1 MTKLTLLFLLIF
13 ATSVHAQSNFVT
25 RDSLHIFWQPGT
37 TLTLADFKGD
47 STGKYKEANRHS
59 DIKTMAHIG
68 IWSILDVPKKKKDR
82 GKKLEK
88 VYIAPAFEMK
98 ASYPLTSDN
107 TQIAKQQLYF
117 DIAEVWARWARQQF
131 KSYQDTI
138 PGYGIVF
145 SMYSTVIR
153 DMKAQQA
160 KMNDEYTNEIIA
172 DKSPDAFAKWRK
184 LIDTKLEETKAWA
197 TTPQDCFR
205 FISDKPV
212 DEDYEQSPTV
222 MGAIPQ

>member
-1 MTKLTLLFLLIF
+1 MTKLTLLFLLTF

-25 RDSLHIFWQPGT
+25 RDSAHIFWQPGT
-37 TLTLADFKGD
+37 TLSLSDFKGD
-47 STGKYKEANRHS
+47 STSKYKVAYFHS
-59 DIKTMAHIG
+59 DMKAMAYIG

-82 GKKLEK
+82 GKKQEK
-88 VYIAPAFEMK
+88 VYIAPAFDIK
-98 ASYPLTSDN
+98 ASYALTSDN
-107 TQIAKQQLYF
+107 TQIAKQQIYF

-160 KMNDEYTNEIIA
+160 KMNDEYTKEIFV

-184 LIDTKLEETKAWA
+184 MIDDKLEETKAWA

>member
-1 MTKLTLLFLLIF
+1 MTKLTLLFFLTL
-13 ATSVHAQSNFVT
+13 ATTVHAQSNFAT
-25 RDSLHIFWQPGT
+25 RDSAHIFWQPGT
-37 TLTLADFKGD
+37 ILMLSDFKGD
-47 STGKYKEANRHS
+47 SAVKLKDEPRNP
-59 DIKTMAHIG
+59 DVKIMAHIA

-88 VYIAPAFEMK
+88 VYIAPAFDIK
-98 ASYPLTSDN
+98 GSYALTSDAA
-107 TQIAKQQLYF
+107 QASKQQIYF

-131 KSYQDTI
+131 KSYQETI

-153 DMKAQQA
+153 DMKAQQT
-160 KMNDEYTNEIIA
+160 KMSDDYTKEVFV
-172 DKSPDAFAKWRK
+172 DKAPDAFGRWRK
-184 LIDTKLEETKAWA
+184 MIDDKLEETKALA
-197 TTPQDCFR
+197 TTPQECFR

-222 MGAIPQ
+222 MSAMPQ